1 MCVLGSL
8 RWHPTWL
15 GWHWQRWRGEQ
26 GCSSDSCCVCKC
38 CSVGCQGQ
46 RALVLV
52 CNACSGVERACSA
65 SVPSALQ
72 PCVGNVG
79 GMTAHA
85 FPWLVRWDGCGR
97 RLPKVL

>member
-1 MCVLGSL
+1 MCAGELTLASHVAGMALAAME
-8 RWHPTWL
+8 
-15 GWHWQRWRGEQ
+15 GEQ